1 MKSVPATALI
11 ILLVFPAFCQLT
23 PKPVLPRQISGQV
36 RLDDRV
42 APQGVLV
49 MLDLAP
55 SAMVAVTGSGTAGQ
69 TVTNS
74 GGKFFFGSLEQVG
87 MQQGREYFAV
97 TARYPG
103 YRDAVQVVDLNT
115 TPSGYTILE
124 MHRDTSRDIPNIPP
138 GGPGETISVHQPSSS
153 EARDA
158 MVRGKQYLLQKHDAK
173 TSITEFKKV
182 VKLDPQF
189 SAAYFL
195 LGTAHMQL
203 QEFAEAEAA
212 FEKVTKLEPGNA
224 AAFLGIGASLNQRGD
239 FRNAQKVLLR
249 SLLLEPNSA
258 EAQYEYGRS
267 LFAQGQWQDA
277 EPHVR
282 KSLELNPGFAM
293 SHVLMGNIDLRKRQA
308 DSALR
313 EFREYL
319 RLDPEGSAAPAV
331 RDTVAKIENAMAHQ

>member
-1 MKSVPATALI
+1 MKSLPTTALI
-11 ILLVFPAFCQLT
+11 IVSTLPAFCQII
-23 PKPVLPRQISGQV
+23 PRPIVPRQISGQV
-36 RLDDRV
+36 RLEDRI

-69 TVTNS
+69 IVTDS
-74 GGKFFFGSLEQVG
+74 SGKFFFDGLERIG
-87 MQQGREYFAV
+87 MQQGREYFAITV
-97 TARYPG
+97 RYPG
-103 YRDAVQVVDLNT
+103 YRDSVQVVDLT
-115 TPSGYTILE
+115 TSPRGYTILE
-124 MHRDTSRDIPNIPP
+124 MHRDSSRETPNIPP
-138 GGPGETISVHQPSSS
+138 GGPSETISAHQPSSP

-158 MVRGKQYLLQKHDAK
+158 MAKGQQDLLQKRDARA
-173 TSITEFKKV
+173 SVAEFKKV

-189 SAAYFL
+189 SPAYFL

-203 QEFAEAEAA
+203 QEFAEAESA

-239 FRNAQKVLLR
+239 FRGAQKPLLH
-249 SLLLEPNSA
+249 SLELEPNSA
-258 EAQYEYGRS
+258 EAQYEFGRS

-282 KSLELNPGFAM
+282 KSLELNPSFAM

-308 DSALR
+308 DSALS

-319 RLDPEGSAAPAV
+319 RLDHEGSAAPAV
-331 RDTVAKIENAMAHQ
+331 REIVSRIEKATAHK